1 MPQPSRTEPNQL
13 TILHLVQPVE
23 GGVPRV
29 VTDLVRAHAAAGVR
43 AVVACPS
50 GGELAGLAEAAGAR
64 VHHWSA
70 ERAPG
75 LRLPLEVLSA
85 ARIVRHS
92 RPDLV
97 HAHSAKAG
105 LVARLA
111 VRGRV
116 PTVFQPH
123 AWSFHAVTGR
133 AARAALAWE
142 RYGTRWSTRTLCVS
156 EGERE
161 DGERAGIAARW
172 AVIRNGV
179 DLDRF
184 APGRGHPGGRAAG
197 EAGAVGAVADEEQG
211 GAGDACLLYT

>member
-184 APGRGHPGGRAAG
+184 APGRGHPGAAARDTAADG
-197 EAGAVGAVADEEQG
+197 GDDGPRPGAPAPAPGAPA
-211 GAGDACLLYT
+211 